1 MPRAIKRS
9 SSSPPA
15 PRAPPRPAHP
25 QPRDADHDELD
36 FLPSISPGPAP
47 APRAKQRSSHPQ
59 RAGTRPTSRD
69 SPPRRV
75 AQAGLHTPSASPQG
89 GRTTLARVGTARRRS
104 DGGSAARGSPRDER
118 VGGGDHAAWEDEA
131 LPEARNGL
139 RRGSRARRDAQE
151 EEDVVVLDE
160 RDDDDSASPKKRRR
174 SLTFKPALSQPEGD
188 TERDRRARQRA
199 EADRRSREQAPSQE
213 RRLSSS
219 PAKERSPTK
228 ALRRRGVVLDD
239 EEEDEAAAAPVTR
252 VKPDPDAAP
261 AVLVL
266 DEPSASSA
274 SRARTRPA
282 ARPAAHTQPHPARDP
297 ALPSPSRA
305 PPSPA
310 SASPRLPS
318 SSSSSVPTVSTFLLS
333 LPLPSLSRLPP
344 LFHGLGLCTSS
355 DLLQLASPAAS
366 AVRARGKVLER
377 VDRMDRATREG
388 EGGLTAWERIVL
400 EEELEE
406 VWRKWGTGEGEGEA
420 QAVGA

>member
-1 MPRAIKRS
+1 M
-9 SSSPPA
+9 
-15 PRAPPRPAHP
+15 
-25 QPRDADHDELD
+25 
-36 FLPSISPGPAP
+36 
-47 APRAKQRSSHPQ
+47 
-59 RAGTRPTSRD
+59 
-69 SPPRRV
+69 
-75 AQAGLHTPSASPQG
+75 
-89 GRTTLARVGTARRRS
+89 LARVGTARRRS
-104 DGGSAARGSPRDER
+104 DGGSAARGSQRDER
-118 VGGGDHAAWEDEA
+118 VEGDHDAAWEHEA
-131 LPEARNGL
+131 VLEARNGL

-160 RDDDDSASPKKRRR
+160 HDDDDSATPKKRRR

-219 PAKERSPTK
+219 SAKERSPAKTP
-228 ALRRRGVVLDD
+228 RRRAVVIDD
-239 EEEDEAAAAPVTR
+239 EEDADVADAPTAR

-266 DEPSASSA
+266 DGPSPSSA
-274 SRARTRPA
+274 SRAR
-282 ARPAAHTQPHPARDP
+282 ARPAVRHAAHPHRQPTGSA
-297 ALPSPSRA
+297 ALPSPARA
-305 PPSPA
+305 PPSP
-310 SASPRLPS
+310 SSTCPRLPAS
-318 SSSSSVPTVSTFLLS
+318 CPTVSAFLLS